1 MNLGTKTLRIG
12 GESIQSDGTLPVV
25 DPATAEEVGVIPEAG
40 PELVDQAVT
49 AARTALNGPWRA
61 LTPADRAGLLYRL
74 AELIQAET
82 DDLARLESIDN
93 GKPLWASRVIDIPQ
107 VAEQFRYNA
116 GWATKIHGDVI
127 SPSWPGHTVW
137 TAREPVGVVAQIT
150 PWNFPM
156 LMAARNAA
164 PALAAGNT
172 VIIKPSELTSLTT
185 LRLGELAEE
194 AGFPPGV
201 LTVLSGRGEVTG
213 AALTA
218 HPDVDMIC
226 FTGGQKAAREVV
238 KASAVNFKKL
248 HLELGGKNPV
258 IVFADTNL
266 ERTIPEIIGAAYSN
280 GGQNCAAGTRVIVEE
295 SIRNELLERLAQ
307 ATLEIQLG
315 HPLEE
320 STQMGPLVSAEHRDR
335 VKSYVELGKSEG
347 AELVVGG
354 ETTDEPGYFLTPAL
368 FTNASS
374 DMRFMREEIFGP
386 VAGVMT
392 FGDEDEAVAFANDT
406 EYGLTASVWTENA
419 GRAHRM
425 AKKLDTGVVW
435 LNCHNRFD
443 VEVPFGGV
451 NRSGHGR
458 DHGWEEILEFTS
470 PKAVWIDHG

>member
-1 MNLGTKTLRIG
+1 MTLGTKTLRIG
-12 GESIQSDGTLPVV
+12 GETIQSDSMLPVI
-25 DPATAEEVGVIPEAG
+25 DPATGEEIGAVPEAA
-40 PELVDQAVT
+40 PKLVDQAVT
-49 AARTALNGPWRA
+49 VARAAMHGPWRS
-61 LTPADRAGLLYRL
+61 LTPSDRAGLLYRL
-74 AELIQAET
+74 AELIQAEA
-82 DDLARLESIDN
+82 DELAKLESIDN
-93 GKPLWASRVIDIPQ
+93 GKPLWASQVIDIPQ

-116 GWATKIHGDVI
+116 GWCTKIHGDVI

-201 LTVLSGRGEVTG
+201 VTVLPGRGEVTG
-213 AALTA
+213 AALSA
-218 HPDVDMIC
+218 HPDIDMIC
-226 FTGGQKAAREVV
+226 FTGGQEAAREVV
-238 KASAVNFKKL
+238 KASAINFKKL
-248 HLELGGKNPV
+248 HMELGGKNPV
-258 IVFADTNL
+258 IVFADADL

-280 GGQNCAAGTRVIVEE
+280 AGQNCAAGTRVIVEE
-295 SIRNELLERLAQ
+295 PIRDEVVARLAQ
-307 ATLEIQLG
+307 ATREIKLG

-335 VKSYVELGKSEG
+335 VKSYVELAGREG

-354 ETTDEPGYFLTPAL
+354 ETTDDSGYFLSPAL
-368 FTNASS
+368 FANARA

-392 FGDEDEAVAFANDT
+392 FTDEDEAVAFANDT
-406 EYGLTASVWTENA
+406 DYGLTASVWTENA
-419 GRAHRM
+419 GTAHRM
-425 AKKLDTGVVW
+425 AKKLETGVVW

-443 VEVPFGGV
+443 IAVPFGGV
-451 NRSGHGR
+451 KRSGHGR
-458 DHGWEEILEFTS
+458 DHGWEAILEYTS